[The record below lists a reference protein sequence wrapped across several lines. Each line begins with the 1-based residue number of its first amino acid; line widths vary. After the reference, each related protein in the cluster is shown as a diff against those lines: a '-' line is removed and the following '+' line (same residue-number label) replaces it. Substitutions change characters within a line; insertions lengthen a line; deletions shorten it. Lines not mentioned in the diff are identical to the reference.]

1 MLTALRHLVKVVVSA
16 RWSETM
22 HLSNREHGGKI
33 LFWCLIFCITF
44 VIIAK
49 ITWMTMEPLGGISKS
64 CYQKPDCWHPYW
76 SLQNASVKAEVVH
89 SYENYIAPA

>member
-1 MLTALRHLVKVVVSA
+1 MLTALRRLVKVVVST
-16 RWSETM
+16 RWGETM